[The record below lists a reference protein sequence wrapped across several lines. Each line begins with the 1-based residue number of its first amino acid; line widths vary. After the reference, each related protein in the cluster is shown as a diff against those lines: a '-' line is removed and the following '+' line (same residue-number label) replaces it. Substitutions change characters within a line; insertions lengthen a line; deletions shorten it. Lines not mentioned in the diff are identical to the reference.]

1 MIEWN
6 NFYGAILIDREY
18 ENSKNFIINE
28 VLGKKY
34 YHFHPAIFSTGI
46 QEIPYYYDDMLFTFG
61 RTVKYLAHN
70 TTKLEEFITEFE
82 DILSN
87 IDFENAQV
95 RMNTDYANYDLFWQN
110 KLKLTESKKNEI
122 LEHFK
127 EYEVKYFESEKFFF
141 GLGEIDLYTGWT
153 EKGSNE
159 KIGDFESWYPDF
171 KYPF

>member
-6 NFYGAILIDREY
+6 NFYGVILIDREY

-46 QEIPYYYDDMLFTFG
+46 QEIPYYYDDILFTFG
-61 RTVKYLAHN
+61 RTVKYLAHD
-70 TTKLEEFITEFE
+70 TTELEKFITEFE

-87 IDFENAQV
+87 IDFINAQV
-95 RMNTDYANYDLFWQN
+95 RMNTDYADYDLFWQN
-110 KLKLTESKKNEI
+110 KMKLRETEKNET
-122 LEHFK
+122 LEHFIK
-127 EYEVKYFESEKFFF
+127 HNVKYFESEKFFF
-141 GLGEIDLYTGWT
+141 GIGEIDLYTGWT
-153 EKGSNE
+153 EKYNNE
-159 KIGDFESWYPDF
+159 KITDFENWYPDF